1 MRGFWSES
9 NWRLDHAELVLPN
22 GQRIAL
28 KQILQQRVDL
38 IEGRA
43 DLPAKW
49 SGWRVR
55 QQWLIA
61 PGGTLRRGRIAQHV
75 LHHVMHMSEWEQNE
89 LSRRQLALF

>member
-9 NWRLDHAELVLPN
+9 NWRLDGAELVIPN

-28 KQILQQRVDL
+28 KQILQQRADL

-61 PGGTLRRGRIAQHV
+61 PGGTLRRGRIAEHAMRHIVQ
-75 LHHVMHMSEWEQNE
+75 SWDWERNE
-89 LSRRQLALF
+89 ASRRQLDLF